1 MSCLQNKS
9 EDIPTCEIE
18 VIYELECQIKVP
30 LHHLLCNFTPTS
42 TKQVTGKMNQRNE
55 TAHLKKNAYMTQSV
69 LSYKLLLLKRSTLP
83 KMNVSENYHGS
94 GGCLVFLKKHK
105 TATPGSCNSHDWL
118 MPQATTT
125 MDQDSFKNNL

>member
-55 TAHLKKNAYMTQSV
+55 TAHLKEECLHDSV
-69 LSYKLLLLKRSTLP
+69 CSQL
-83 KMNVSENYHGS
+83 
-94 GGCLVFLKKHK
+94 
-105 TATPGSCNSHDWL
+105 
-118 MPQATTT
+118 QAPASKEVNT
-125 MDQDSFKNNL
+125 S